1 MSASRPD
8 NAELQMNAYFDGE
21 LDAASARVFERRL
34 ADDAF
39 LKAEYARFL
48 SLRHA
53 VRSIAP
59 YDLPSDL
66 LARIA
71 STLDASSLGKAA
83 RPAGVASQVTPL
95 HSPGRSRQRSWSF
108 RALAAAALL
117 GAVISSYVMVTIN
130 RYNLRQAIASQ
141 VVASHIRSLMAPQ
154 PFDVASSDSRTV
166 KPWFT
171 ARVHEAPSPRSCPAG
186 IHAGRR
192 PRRRRWPRCGCN
204 DRLQARRPYHQPDD
218 ATARSIGLG
227 PGHCR
232 IQRPQ
237 LGRCRVHLH
246 GRFRLAPRRACRLRA
261 RLHDRIGGVGIQLE
275 FPPSDQVRG
284 HAFSDHALTALG
296 AAPRFLTIALTK
308 ST

>member
-8 NAELQMNAYFDGE
+8 NAEFQMNAYFDGE

-34 ADDAF
+34 ANDTF
-39 LKAEYARFL
+39 LKAEYARFV

-71 STLDASSLGKAA
+71 STLDAGSLGEAA
-83 RPAGVASQVTPL
+83 RPAGVTAQATIQANPL
-95 HSPGRSRQRSWSF
+95 RWAGRSRQRSWSF

-117 GAVISSYVMVTIN
+117 GAVISGYVMVTIN

-171 ARVHEAPSPRSCPAG
+171 ARVHEAPQVVDLAPQGFPLVGGRVDVVGHDAVATVVYKHAAHTISLTTLPPGQSVSDRAIAGYNVRS
-186 IHAGRR
+186 
-192 PRRRRWPRCGCN
+192 W
-204 DRLQARRPYHQPDD
+204 DD
-218 ATARSIGLG
+218 AECTYMVVSDLPHAEL
-227 PGHCR
+227 
-232 IQRPQ
+232 
-237 LGRCRVHLH
+237 VA
-246 GRFRLAPRRACRLRA
+246 FERAFT
-261 RLHDRIGGVGIQLE
+261 IE
-275 FPPSDQVRG
+275 
-284 HAFSDHALTALG
+284 
-296 AAPRFLTIALTK
+296 AAA
-308 ST
+308 SEYN